1 MRRFLRIPIVVLG
14 LLAIAGSAP
23 TRAQTP
29 KAFDADRATMAR
41 ITPGTSEAARLEAY
55 VRAGAN
61 TIVVTTDSNGTVP
74 TGLSERV
81 AALGLSL
88 LLEVAPDS
96 AGRLTLRVPGEAP
109 FMVDSTPIEYWPD
122 SSTALASLYA
132 ERARTPERLESAPLA
147 RAGSREED
155 ASWYLLPGPIE
166 VSGAPRPGGAA
177 LAAEFRANH
186 PAVAAGIHETLQAEP
201 LAFQRALRL
210 PGGAVDRVVVVMGAQ
225 GRVRLNVA
233 ALFENDTVL
242 RDTVTG
248 RIALVTFGQLAFTP
262 DPSGLALFEEAK

>member
-1 MRRFLRIPIVVLG
+1 MRSILLILIALLGWSAGTGVEPI
-14 LLAIAGSAP
+14 
-23 TRAQTP
+23 RAQSAKT
-29 KAFDADRATMAR
+29 FDADRATLAR
-41 ITPGTSEAARLEAY
+41 IMPGPADASRLEAF

-61 TIVVTTDSNGTVP
+61 TIVVTADSSGSVP
-74 TGLSERV
+74 SGLAERV

-88 LLEVAPDS
+88 LLDAGPDS
-96 AGRLTLRVPGEAP
+96 TGRLTLRMPGEAP
-109 FMVDSTPIEYWPD
+109 FVVESTPIEQWPD
-122 SSTALASLYA
+122 SPAALASLYA
-132 ERARTPERLESAPLA
+132 ERARTPDRPESAPLA

-166 VSGAPRPGGAA
+166 VSGAPRAGEAA
-177 LAAEFRANH
+177 LAAAFRASH

-201 LAFQRALRL
+201 LAFHRALRL
-210 PGGAVDRVVVVMGAQ
+210 PGGAVDRVVVVMGAK

-233 ALFENDTVL
+233 AQFPNDTVL